1 MPNKILT
8 REQKKTRNI
17 LYSILA
23 FTIILSVIVDFYHL
37 IDTKY
42 RQFMNIFM
50 LGINGVVFYKG
61 YKKEL
66 INKTSL
72 IFIISTVA
80 IIVAIAL
87 FIRQH

>member
-42 RQFMNIFM
+42 RPFMNIFM
-50 LGINGVVFYKG
+50 LGINGIVFYKG

>member
-1 MPNKILT
+1 MPNQNLNN
-8 REQKKTRNI
+8 EQKKTRNI

-23 FTIILSVIVDFYHL
+23 VTIFLSVFVDFYHF

-42 RQFMNIFM
+42 RPFINIFM
-50 LGINGVVFYKG
+50 LGVNGVVFYIG
-61 YKKEL
+61 YKKQL

-72 IFIISTVA
+72 IFTISTVA

-87 FIRQH
+87 LKR